1 MQREFYRSYLDAIP
15 LPAVLVDSR
24 ARIVG
29 GNAAAV
35 KLNPHADDDRPL
47 ILVFRQPS
55 LNAAVEDCLRDGET
69 HRAIYLHSE
78 GPQEHRY
85 DVSCAPV
92 TLTPEASG
100 PRGLSMPRSGQSFK
114 GVLIC
119 FQDVTELQQ
128 LDQMRRDF
136 VANVSHELRTP
147 LTAILGFVETL
158 QGPARADP
166 RAQDRFLGIMSA
178 EASRMNRLVG
188 DLLSLSRVEEV
199 SRMRPTDPVDLDQV
213 IRSVLQN
220 LGPMAEE
227 AGCTLVYDK
236 VREEAVVPGDAD
248 QLLQVVTNLVE
259 NALKYGGP
267 GTTVTV
273 TLAEKRSGV
282 GVMGPRYALSVR
294 DDGPGIDSVHI
305 ARLTERFYRIDSHRS
320 REMGGTGLG
329 LAIVK
334 HIVNRHRGRMHI
346 ESKLGKGS
354 VFNVLL
360 PLK

>member
-1 MQREFYRSYLDAIP
+1 MQREFYRSYLEAIP

-24 ARIVG
+24 ARIIA
-29 GNAAAV
+29 GNDAAV
-35 KLNPHADDDRPL
+35 KLNPHANDDRPL

-55 LNAAVEDCLRDGET
+55 LNTAVDDCMRDGKS
-69 HRAIYLHSE
+69 HRAIYLHSD

-85 DVSCAPV
+85 DVSCSPV
-92 TLTPEASG
+92 ELSG
-100 PRGLSMPRSGQSFK
+100 DLSSGRGLRMSQGGQSFK

-119 FQDVTELQQ
+119 FQDVTEMQQ

-158 QGPARADP
+158 QGPARGDP
-166 RAQDRFLGIMSA
+166 KAQDRFLNIMSA

-220 LGPMAEE
+220 LDPLAKENDCVLMYE
-227 AGCTLVYDK
+227 
-236 VREEAVVPGDAD
+236 REREPAVVPGDAD
-248 QLLQVVTNLVE
+248 QILQVVTNLVE
-259 NALKYGGP
+259 NALKYGGQ
-267 GTTVTV
+267 GTEVTV
-273 TLAEKRSGV
+273 RLKERSESTR
-282 GVMGPRYALSVR
+282 VMGPGFVLSVA
-294 DDGPGIDSVHI
+294 DNGPGIDAVHI

-334 HIVNRHRGRMHI
+334 HIVNRHRGRLQI
-346 ESKLGKGS
+346 ESEVGKGS
-354 VFNVLL
+354 VFRALF
-360 PLK
+360 PIR

>member
-1 MQREFYRSYLDAIP
+1 MQREFYRSYLEAIP

-24 ARIVG
+24 ARIIG

-35 KLNPHADDDRPL
+35 KLNPHADGDRPL

-55 LNAAVEDCLRDGET
+55 LNTAVEDCLREGEAQ
-69 HRAIYLHSE
+69 RAIYLHSE

-85 DVSCAPV
+85 DVTCSPV
-92 TLTPEASG
+92 TLTPDDSG
-100 PRGLSMPRSGQSFK
+100 PRGLRLPQGGQSFK

-119 FQDVTELQQ
+119 FQDVTEMQQ

-166 RAQDRFLGIMSA
+166 KAQDRFLGIMSA

-213 IRSVLQN
+213 VRSVLQN
-220 LGPMAEE
+220 LGPMAEDNDCALIYE
-227 AGCTLVYDK
+227 
-236 VREEAVVPGDAD
+236 RERDPAVVAGDAD

-259 NALKYGGP
+259 NALKYGGN
-267 GTTVTV
+267 GTQVTV
-273 TLAEKRSGV
+273 TLKERSNSN
-282 GVMGPRYALSVR
+282 GVMGPGFALAVK

-334 HIVNRHRGRMHI
+334 HIINRHRGRLQI
-346 ESKLGKGS
+346 DSVVGKGS
-354 VFNVLL
+354 VFKVLL
-360 PLK
+360 PLR